1 MKILFPI
8 SLLLIMSQIAFADVD
23 CQDLQPYQKRQTA
36 PISASE
42 VKDMIR
48 SCGSRCLLEKY
59 FNDWESWQKV
69 LQKIASG
76 RQEWLEIAVVLKKHS
91 DAGMSETLIH
101 AVGEALENEPELVL
115 TITAE
120 EYPLKNIC
128 SGPDID
134 DERYST
140 YDAALTAI
148 RKRIDALT
156 AIDNKTLEMKRAN
169 CIEQLKTAVTH
180 MKRFFD
186 ID

>member
-1 MKILFPI
+1 LKILFSI
-8 SLLLIMSQIAFADVD
+8 ALLLIISQATVADAA
-23 CQDLQPYQKRQTA
+23 CQDLEQHQKRQTA

-48 SCGSRCLLEKY
+48 SYGARCLLKKY
-59 FNDWESWQKV
+59 YNDWESWQKV
-69 LQKIASG
+69 LQRIASG
-76 RQEWLEIAVVLKKHS
+76 RREWLEIAVVLKKHA
-91 DAGMSETLIH
+91 DAGMSETLAH
-101 AVGEALENEPELVL
+101 AVGEALEHDPELVL

-134 DERYST
+134 DMRYST
-140 YDAALTAI
+140 YDATLTAI
-148 RKRIDALT
+148 EKRIDALK
-156 AIDNKTLEMKRAN
+156 AIDIEALEMKRAN

-180 MKRFFD
+180 MKRFFG